1 MPEKFYYIL
10 CCIVWI
16 WQQCVI
22 KLLKY
27 FELWINVLC
36 FMDGGKFSDNYEY
49 QEIKFLG
56 PLNCPSCHHLPR
68 VNILTDCESGICLPP
83 SAPAYFVSVASV
95 WTLGAQTWVGWYC
108 IGGYQLPKLIM
119 VSDIV
124 PLSAENYIMNSA
136 SIHLHTFQFIVA

>member
-1 MPEKFYYIL
+1 MFFLCSYNRYLKWVYLKTCDCIKYLIDIEQIIPISLYPIKYTNKSQSLTAWSYVLFSIFIFPYKYFICGWENRYLFGDNISRYMPEKFYYIL

-49 QEIKFLG
+49 
-56 PLNCPSCHHLPR
+56 
-68 VNILTDCESGICLPP
+68 
-83 SAPAYFVSVASV
+83 
-95 WTLGAQTWVGWYC
+95 
-108 IGGYQLPKLIM
+108 
-119 VSDIV
+119 
-124 PLSAENYIMNSA
+124 
-136 SIHLHTFQFIVA
+136 